1 MKTYEKKKELL
12 NEIIKECRKPM
23 VAYSGGVD
31 SALLTKIAMLHHPLT
46 VKVYSAVLPYLDE
59 ADIYFSLAAAMQDLK
74 KPTFF
79 NLNLGMIPEIQGN
92 TKERCYYCKKH
103 MLSTFKGKGE
113 MEDCRHFLE
122 GSNADDR
129 TRFRPGRKA
138 AEELGY
144 RFPLA
149 EAGFTK
155 EDVRRYARELGLAA
169 ADRPSKPCL
178 LTRFPYDLEGGVSG
192 DRLLAIKN
200 GEHILRSY
208 LTDNFR
214 LRWID
219 DNSAEIEASE
229 LDQQI
234 LRTGQKIIFK
244 ELPFENIT
252 IAKEPFQSG
261 RFDRTEEENA

>member
-1 MKTYEKKKELL
+1 MKTYEEKKELL
-12 NEIIKECRKPM
+12 NNIIKECRKPM

-31 SALLTKIAMLHHPLT
+31 SALVAKLAIMHHPLT
-46 VKVYSAVLPYLDE
+46 AKLYSAVLPYLDE
-59 ADIYFSLAAAMQDLK
+59 ADIYFSLAAGMKDLK
-74 KPTFF
+74 KPLFF
-79 NLNLGMIPEIQGN
+79 NLNLGMIPEINAN
-92 TKERCYYCKKH
+92 TKDRCYFCKKH

-113 MEDCRHFLE
+113 MDDCRHFLE
-122 GSNADDR
+122 GSNADDMA
-129 TRFRPGRKA
+129 TYRPGRKA

-178 LTRFPYDLEGGVSG
+178 LTRFPYDLEGGVNG
-192 DRLLAIKN
+192 DRLLKIKN

-208 LTDNFR
+208 LTENFR

-229 LDQQI
+229 FDQQI
-234 LRTGQKIIFK
+234 LRTGQKVIFNA
-244 ELPFENIT
+244 LPFEQVT
-252 IAKEPFQSG
+252 IAKEPFSGG
-261 RFDRTEEENA
+261 RFDRSEEKNA

>member
-1 MKTYEKKKELL
+1 MKTYEEKKELL
-12 NEIIKECRKPM
+12 NNIIKECRKPM

-31 SALLTKIAMLHHPLT
+31 SALVAKLALTHHPLT
-46 VKVYSAVLPYLDE
+46 AKLYSAVLPYLDE
-59 ADIYFSLAAAMQDLK
+59 ADIYYSLAAAMRDLR
-74 KPTFF
+74 KPLFF
-79 NLNLGMIPEIQGN
+79 NLNLGMIPEIN
-92 TKERCYYCKKH
+92 ANSKDRCYHCKKN

-113 MEDCRHFLE
+113 MDDCRYFLE
-122 GSNADDR
+122 GSNADDMA
-129 TRFRPGRKA
+129 TYRPGRKA

-155 EDVRRYARELGLAA
+155 EDVRRYARELGLSA

-178 LTRFPYDLEGGVSG
+178 LTRFPYDIPGGVHG
-192 DRLLAIKN
+192 DRLLKIKE
-200 GEHILRSY
+200 GEHILKAY

-219 DNSAEIEASE
+219 DDSAEIEVSS
-229 LDQQI
+229 LDRQI
-234 LRTGQKIIFK
+234 LNTGQKIIFK
-244 ELPFENIT
+244 ALPFEHIT

-261 RFDRTEEENA
+261 RFDRNEEE